1 MIFNFIGDKFVYP
14 HIYFYTDNFFFGV
27 FDMGKKIKLKDLVQ
41 EGLSIQKKFN
51 KKMNEEPS
59 GNAPGGMMSPDGQYQ
74 YANFNELIGDYAQTR
89 YEAELGGTEAHAEAE
104 PQIEPLEKL
113 IIKMKGESYFELVSE
128 LVSLQIYAAEYA
140 GPSESNEVKK
150 SIIRI
155 SKRLGIPPDATSV

>member
-1 MIFNFIGDKFVYP
+1 M
-14 HIYFYTDNFFFGV
+14 
-27 FDMGKKIKLKDLVQ
+27 FDMSKKIKLKDLVQ

-59 GNAPGGMMSPDGQYQ
+59 GNAPGGIMSPDGKYQ
-74 YANFNELIGDYAQTR
+74 YANFNELVGDYAQTR

-104 PQIEPLEKL
+104 PQIEPLEKR

-128 LVSLQIYAAEYA
+128 LVSLQIYAVEYA
-140 GPSESNEVKK
+140 GPSESKEVRK

-155 SKRLGIPPDATSV
+155 SKKLGIPPDATSV